1 MVDTLQKRDTGS
13 DGRFATLRLKNVR
26 CFDETEIVLDPRVT
40 VIIGENGAGKTTVA
54 EVMASLSYGADEGLR
69 HFPLRHGKR
78 TGHIALFD
86 TNRKTPAALW
96 RHGGKRPVHERLPD
110 NRYLFAYGRY
120 RRVNDPDAWDAN
132 GPDPLVSATGITLLD
147 ELAHGV
153 LERRTTT
160 LSRPDGHLLR
170 DLSRYLVAI
179 YEARSFDPGMET
191 IWERLQRSLP
201 ALQQSLE
208 RVEMV
213 RGETA
218 YIPMIIRRG
227 VRLGLNELSD
237 GYQAILV
244 IMFDLI
250 LRYAYLFSTLN
261 DPLEGPATVIIDEI
275 DLHLHVRWQRT
286 VLRQLTALFSGTQF
300 VVTTH
305 SPAVVQAAV
314 DDGHAIIVLRERDG
328 AVQAL
333 RLSSRARNRLRYAA
347 IGSLFVETL
356 LFGADSRYS
365 VQVQADEEEVRRLRR
380 KVETGIATEA
390 DRKRLFALLN
400 HLEELMAA
408 EEERRGEGPFVSEM
422 ARLQRAFLQDLAT
435 ELDES

>member
-160 LSRPDGHLLR
+160 LSRPDGRLLR

-305 SPAVVQAAV
+305 SPAVVQAAI

-408 EEERRGEGPFVSEM
+408 EEERRGEGPFMSEM

>member
-1 MVDTLQKRDTGS
+1 MARTLQQRNIGS
-13 DGRFATLRLKNVR
+13 EGRFATLRLKNVR
-26 CFDETEIVLDPRVT
+26 CFDETEITLDPRVT

-54 EVMASLSYGADEGLR
+54 EVMASLSYGTDEGLR

-78 TGHIALFD
+78 TGHVALFD
-86 TNRKTPAALW
+86 PGRKTPAALW

-120 RRVNDPDAWDAN
+120 RRVYDPDAWDAN
-132 GPDPLVSATGITLLD
+132 GPEPLVSATGIDLLD

-160 LSRPDGHLLR
+160 LSRPDGRLLR

-179 YEARSFDPGMET
+179 HEARSFDPGMQT
-191 IWERLQRSLP
+191 IWERMQRSLP

-208 RVEMV
+208 RIEMV

-237 GYQAILV
+237 GYQAVLV

-261 DPLEGPATVIIDEI
+261 NPLEGPATVIIDEI

-286 VLRQLTALFSGTQF
+286 VLRQLTALFPCTQF

-305 SPAVVQAAV
+305 SPAVVQAAI
-314 DDGHAIIVLRERDG
+314 DDEHAIIVLRERDG
-328 AVQAL
+328 AVQTL
-333 RLSSRARNRLRYAA
+333 RLSGRARSRLRYAG
-347 IGSLFVETL
+347 IGSLFVENL
-356 LFGADSRYS
+356 LFDAASRYS
-365 VQVQADEEEVRRLRR
+365 VQVQADEEEVGRLRR
-380 KVETGIATEA
+380 RVEAGRATDG
-390 DRKRLFALLN
+390 DREQLFVLLN
-400 HLEELMAA
+400 RLEELMAA
-408 EEERRGEGPFVSEM
+408 EEERRGEGPLMSEM
-422 ARLQRAFLQDLAT
+422 ARLQRTFLQNLAAK
-435 ELDES
+435 LDER

>member
-1 MVDTLQKRDTGS
+1 MAQLQSLTNAGS
-13 DGRFATLRLKNVR
+13 DGRFVALRLKNVR

-78 TGHIALFD
+78 TGHVALFD
-86 TNRKTPAALW
+86 TNKKTPAAIW
-96 RHGGKRPVHERLPD
+96 RHGGRRPVHQRLPE

-120 RRVNDPDAWDAN
+120 RRVYVPEDWDAN
-132 GPDPLVSATGITLLD
+132 GPEPLASATGVTLLD
-147 ELAHGV
+147 ELARGV

-160 LSRPDGHLLR
+160 LGRPDGRLLR

-179 YEARSFDPGMET
+179 HEARSFDPSMEI
-191 IWERLQRSLP
+191 IWERLQGSLP
-201 ALQQSLE
+201 ALQQGLE
-208 RVEMV
+208 RIDMV
-213 RGETA
+213 RGEMA
-218 YIPMIIRRG
+218 YMPVIIRRG

-237 GYQAILV
+237 GYQAVLV
-244 IMFDLI
+244 TMFDLI
-250 LRYAYLFSTLN
+250 LRYAYLFSTLK
-261 DPLEGPATVIIDEI
+261 DPLEGAGTVIIDEI
-275 DLHLHVRWQRT
+275 DLHLHVRWQRK
-286 VLRQLTALFSGTQF
+286 VLRQLTALFPMTQF

-305 SPAVVQAAV
+305 SPAVVQAAI
-314 DDGHAIIVLRERDG
+314 DDGHAIIVLREKDG

-333 RLSSRARNRLRYAA
+333 RLSSRARSRLRHAT

-380 KVETGIATEA
+380 EVEAGRATEP

-408 EEERRGEGPFVSEM
+408 EEERRGEGPFMSEM
-422 ARLQRAFLQDLAT
+422 AKLQRAFLQDLAT

>member
-1 MVDTLQKRDTGS
+1 MAGTLQKRNIDS
-13 DGRFATLRLKNVR
+13 EGRFATLRLKNVR
-26 CFDETEIVLDPRVT
+26 CFDETEIALDPRVT
-40 VIIGENGAGKTTVA
+40 VIIGENGAGKTTIA
-54 EVMASLSYGADEGLR
+54 EVMASLSYGADEGLS
-69 HFPLRHGKR
+69 HFPLRHGKH
-78 TGHIALFD
+78 TGHITLFD
-86 TNRKTPAALW
+86 TNRKTPVAVW
-96 RHGGKRPVHERLPD
+96 RHGGKRPVRERLPD

-120 RRVNDPDAWDAN
+120 RRVYDPDAWDAN
-132 GPDPLVSATGITLLD
+132 GPEPLVSATGTALLD

-160 LSRPDGHLLR
+160 LSRPDGRLLR

-179 YEARSFDPGMET
+179 HEARSFDPGMET

-208 RVEMV
+208 RIEMV
-213 RGETA
+213 PGETA

-227 VRLGLNELSD
+227 VRLGINELSD
-237 GYQAILV
+237 GYQAVLV

-286 VLRQLTALFSGTQF
+286 VLRQLTALFPGTQF

-305 SPAVVQAAV
+305 SPAVVQAAI

-333 RLSSRARNRLRYAA
+333 RLSGRARNRLRYAA

-408 EEERRGEGPFVSEM
+408 EEERRGEGPFMSEM
-422 ARLQRAFLQDLAT
+422 ARLQRAFLEDLAT

>member
-1 MVDTLQKRDTGS
+1 M
-13 DGRFATLRLKNVR
+13 
-26 CFDETEIVLDPRVT
+26 
-40 VIIGENGAGKTTVA
+40 
-54 EVMASLSYGADEGLR
+54 
-69 HFPLRHGKR
+69 
-78 TGHIALFD
+78 
-86 TNRKTPAALW
+86 
-96 RHGGKRPVHERLPD
+96 
-110 NRYLFAYGRY
+110 
-120 RRVNDPDAWDAN
+120 
-132 GPDPLVSATGITLLD
+132 SATGIALLD

-160 LSRPDGHLLR
+160 LSRPDGRLLR

-179 YEARSFDPGMET
+179 HEARSFDPGMET
-191 IWERLQRSLP
+191 IWERLQHSLP
-201 ALQQSLE
+201 ALQKSLE

-213 RGETA
+213 RGEMA

-244 IMFDLI
+244 IMFDLM

-286 VLRQLTALFSGTQF
+286 VLRQLTALFPGTQF

-305 SPAVVQAAV
+305 SPAVVQAAI

-333 RLSSRARNRLRYAA
+333 RLSGRAGIGCAMPVSVRCLSKRSCSGPTPAIRYRCRRTKRKSDASQESRDGESHGGRPQA
-347 IGSLFVETL
+347 
-356 LFGADSRYS
+356 S
-365 VQVQADEEEVRRLRR
+365 VY
-380 KVETGIATEA
+380 ATESPGRA
-390 DRKRLFALLN
+390 DGCRGG
-400 HLEELMAA
+400 AA
-408 EEERRGEGPFVSEM
+408 WGGAVHVRNGKAATRIFRGI
-422 ARLQRAFLQDLAT
+422 RCQN
-435 ELDES
+435 

>member
-1 MVDTLQKRDTGS
+1 MARTLQPRNTGS
-13 DGRFATLRLKNVR
+13 GGRFATLRLKNVR

-40 VIIGENGAGKTTVA
+40 VIIGENGAGKTTIA
-54 EVMASLSYGADEGLR
+54 EVMASLSYGADEGLH
-69 HFPLRHGKR
+69 HFPLRHSKH
-78 TGHIALFD
+78 TGHIALSD
-86 TNRKTPAALW
+86 PNRKTSAAVW
-96 RHGGKRPVHERLPD
+96 RHGGRRPVHQRLPEH
-110 NRYLFAYGRY
+110 RYLFAYGRY
-120 RRVNDPDAWDAN
+120 RRVYDPEAWDAIESE
-132 GPDPLVSATGITLLD
+132 PLVSAAGRILLD
-147 ELAHGV
+147 ELARGV
-153 LERRTTT
+153 LEQRTTT
-160 LSRPDGHLLR
+160 LSRPDGRLLR

-179 YEARSFDPGMET
+179 HEARSFDPGMQT
-191 IWERLQRSLP
+191 IWERLQHSLP

-208 RVEMV
+208 RIEMV

-237 GYQAILV
+237 GYQAVLV
-244 IMFDLI
+244 IVFDLI

-286 VLRQLTALFSGTQF
+286 VLRLLTALFPGTQF

-305 SPAVVQAAV
+305 SPAVVQAAI
-314 DDGHAIIVLRERDG
+314 DDGHGIIVLRERDG

-333 RLSSRARNRLRYAA
+333 RLSGRARSRLRHAT

-365 VQVQADEEEVRRLRR
+365 VQVQADEEEVRHLRQE
-380 KVETGIATEA
+380 VEMGRATEA
-390 DRKRLFALLN
+390 DRKRLFTLLN

-408 EEERRGEGPFVSEM
+408 EEERRGEGPFMSEM
-422 ARLQRAFLQDLAT
+422 AKLQRAFLQDLAAD
-435 ELDES
+435 LDET